1 MRNNVIIIR
10 PTWVSTERRKKKA
23 KLQFLQKSRKWLIT
37 IAICAVRAL
46 DTFWQSFMKI
56 SCFILSLWMFPI
68 GCQNMA
74 LRWNLS
80 DRLTI
85 ALARV
90 HFSDISRYRL
100 NRGYSENLS
109 ISRAVRL
116 SIIESWTDAQSH
128 LLRLARWL
136 PAIELFPWNRRRVF
150 GGFWNHGWCRKRES
164 TRQTIQYYKARKLW
178 DIFAVISSLT
188 HSIPPLYVP
197 CPKLNYWLAF
207 NLSITSI
214 IVRLSYSSCFFIFIS
229 PFEWT
234 LWFFVVS
241 AHRCVR
247 LGYHHELLYGV
258 ESGRVRRL
266 FESSTQQ
273 RWTLAAVYR

>member
-1 MRNNVIIIR
+1 
-10 PTWVSTERRKKKA
+10 
-23 KLQFLQKSRKWLIT
+23 
-37 IAICAVRAL
+37 
-46 DTFWQSFMKI
+46 MKI
-56 SCFILSLWMFPI
+56 SYFILSLWMFPI

-90 HFSDISRYRL
+90 HFSDISRYRF
-100 NRGYSENLS
+100 NRGHSENLS

-116 SIIESWTDAQSH
+116 SIIESSNDSQSH

-136 PAIELFPWNRRRVF
+136 PAIELFPWNRRRVLEVLKSRLMSVA
-150 GGFWNHGWCRKRES
+150 WENA
-164 TRQTIQYYKARKLW
+164 RQTIQHKARKLW

-214 IVRLSYSSCFFIFIS
+214 IARLSYSSCLFYIYFAIRTNSLIFC
-229 PFEWT
+229 
-234 LWFFVVS
+234 VVS

-266 FESSTQQ
+266 FESSTRQKGE
-273 RWTLAAVYR
+273 L